1 MSRIFEAL
9 ELNGIEFEDTPER
22 GPAISVV
29 HAQPFAKT
37 PKPFAEKI
45 LTLHQ
50 RIEATLGNRTGKIVS
65 IAALEPGDQGFT
77 YSFELARFAATH
89 LARRV
94 LLLGT
99 WQSGCS
105 TRVLQNGVARGWE
118 AATFQNA
125 PISEYV
131 HQLDEP
137 PIAVSQLNVTRDAL
151 AALASSTR
159 FGNALRRMRKQY
171 DLIVVDTPPISEGM
185 DAVLLSPVVDGTVL
199 IVNAGE
205 SRWQVVR
212 NAVEQLT
219 AQNGTVV
226 GVVLNKRRY
235 FIPSFIYRK
244 L

>member
-9 ELNGIEFEDTPER
+9 ELNGIEFEETPER
-22 GPAISVV
+22 SSAISVV
-29 HAQPFAKT
+29 HAQPIPKT

-45 LTLHQ
+45 LALHQ
-50 RIEATLGNRTGKIVS
+50 RIEATLGNRPGKVVS
-65 IAALEPGDQGFT
+65 IAALEPGDHGFT
-77 YSFELARFAATH
+77 YSFELARLAATH

-125 PISEYV
+125 PIAEYV
-131 HQLDEP
+131 HRLDEP
-137 PIAVSQLNVTRDAL
+137 PIAVSQINVTRDAL
-151 AALASSTR
+151 AALASSPR
-159 FGNALRRMRKQY
+159 FGNTLRRMRKQY
-171 DLIVVDTPPISEGM
+171 DLIVVDTPPMSDSM

-212 NAVEQLT
+212 NAVDQLT
-219 AQNGTVV
+219 AQNGAVV
-226 GVVLNKRRY
+226 GVVLNKRRH
-235 FIPSFIYRK
+235 FIPNFIYRK